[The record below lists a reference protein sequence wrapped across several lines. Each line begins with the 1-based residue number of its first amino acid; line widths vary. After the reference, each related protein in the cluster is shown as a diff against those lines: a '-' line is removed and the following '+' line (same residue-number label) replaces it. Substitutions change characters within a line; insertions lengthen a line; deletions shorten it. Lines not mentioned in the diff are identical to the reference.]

1 MRTNDTTRTN
11 KTTIRYKVRA
21 IQLIN
26 RAGKAI
32 GNSQPTMCEIVIWLI
47 NIQPSLS
54 RATWRQ
60 YKAALI
66 CYLENLAFENTAC
79 SADAEDAINL
89 LHSTD
94 PKHCKRHGLHTSGKK
109 QKKISKAE
117 QEKLIAYYVNN
128 PIIRH
133 GITTLAWLLSGIF
146 TGLRPLE
153 WQSAQLIIN
162 STGGSELHV
171 KNAKNTNK
179 RSHGEDRI
187 IHLSNITDSE
197 LEIIRLQLINVTA
210 ALGKSDVQN
219 LENTG
224 LEDLYRNCRDCL
236 YKANRKLWPRKTKF
250 ISLYSARHQFAAD
263 AKKSGLSKE
272 AIAALM
278 GHASV
283 ETAGTHYGRRV
294 SGRGGFRVKADQ
306 SDIDRVEQLY
316 ADRLDAKFCNDSP
329 RT

>member
-1 MRTNDTTRTN
+1 MRTNDTTV
-11 KTTIRYKVRA
+11 KYKAKA

-32 GNSQPTMCEIVIWLI
+32 GNTQPTISEVVVWLI
-47 NIQPSLS
+47 NNQPSLS

-60 YKAALI
+60 YRAALI
-66 CYLENLAFENTAC
+66 CYLESLAFENTEC
-79 SADAEDAINL
+79 STDAEDAIQL
-89 LHSTD
+89 LRSTD
-94 PKHCKRHGLHTSGKK
+94 PSQCKRHDAHTSGKK
-109 QKKISKAE
+109 QKKISEAD
-117 QEKLIAYYVNN
+117 QEKLIAYFVDHHPN
-128 PIIRH
+128 IRH

-146 TGLRPLE
+146 TGLRPVE
-153 WQSAQLIIN
+153 WQSAQLIISN
-162 STGGSELHV
+162 TGDNELHIR
-171 KNAKNTNK
+171 NAKNTNG
-179 RSHGEDRI
+179 RSHGDWRI
-187 IHLSNITDSE
+187 IRLSNITDSE

-210 ALGKSDVQN
+210 ALGTSDVQS

-224 LEDLYRNCRDCL
+224 FEDLYRHCRDCL

-294 SGRGGFRVKADQ
+294 SGRGGFRVTADQ
-306 SDIDRVEQLY
+306 SDIERVEQLN
-316 ADRLDAKFCNDSP
+316 ADRLDAKLCNDSL
-329 RT
+329 RM